1 MITARVMA
9 PASKLATARAVDP
22 ETAASSL
29 GAVLGLGAVDED
41 ELYMSPSTGWS
52 NASRRWRRR
61 WPAGT

>member
-9 PASKLATARAVDP
+9 PALKLATARALDP

-41 ELYMSPSTGWS
+41 EF
-52 NASRRWRRR
+52 
-61 WPAGT
+61 